1 MSLLI
6 YWIGYYSNSGSRR
19 AAPPLCEGRPPVQT
33 RKEQGM
39 TPEELMIERAAFDT
53 DYPESTEIEPKEISE
68 IDDLLYVLEEKY
80 AIDQEIADQERKN
93 GYA

>member
-1 MSLLI
+1 MD
-6 YWIGYYSNSGSRR
+6 
-19 AAPPLCEGRPPVQT
+19 
-33 RKEQGM
+33 K
-39 TPEELMIERAAFDT
+39 EELMIERAAFDT

-80 AIDQEIADQERKN
+80 AIDQEIADQEREN